1 MRFLSKFRQVYGNIE
16 SFKRL
21 EEIKMTLS
29 QNVTNILNGTIES
42 VKSLLPFQID
52 LDKPSLFTEPFTQH
66 KIAVLIGMT
75 GDVKGRIII
84 NGDEEIFGNIG
95 EGMFG
100 MKLEGEM
107 LESFAGELGNMLAG
121 NLSTLIAQ
129 KGYEMDITP
138 PTVLVGQ
145 AKIYGF
151 ERAFRLPI
159 HIKDKGTLLIILMV
173 EVKQEV
179 HS

>member
-1 MRFLSKFRQVYGNIE
+1 
-16 SFKRL
+16 
-21 EEIKMTLS
+21 MTLS
-29 QNVTNILNGTIES
+29 TNVTNILNGTIES
-42 VKSLLPFQID
+42 VKSLLPFQIV
-52 LDKPSLFTEPFTQH
+52 LDKPSLFAEPFTQEM
-66 KIAVLIGMT
+66 IAVLIGMT

-84 NGDEEIFGNIG
+84 NGDEEVFGKIG

-100 MKLEGEM
+100 MRLEGEM

-121 NLSTLIAQ
+121 NLSTIISQ
-129 KGYEMDITP
+129 NGYEMDITP

-145 AKIYGF
+145 SKIYGF

-159 HIKDKGTLLIILMV
+159 HIQDKGTLLIILMID
-173 EVKQEV
+173 VKQEV